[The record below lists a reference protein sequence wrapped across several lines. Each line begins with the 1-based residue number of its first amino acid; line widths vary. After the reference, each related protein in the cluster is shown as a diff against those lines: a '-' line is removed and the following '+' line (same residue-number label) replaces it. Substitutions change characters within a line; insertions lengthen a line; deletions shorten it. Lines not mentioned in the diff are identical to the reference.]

1 MVTPSEPMNFFHEL
15 WSHEFMRRALAGGA
29 LIGFTNGFLGS
40 FIVLRRMSLM
50 ADALSH
56 SMLPGLAIGL
66 MLFGLH
72 PGGLF
77 LGGIIA
83 AFLVAMGAMLLARAS
98 RLKEDASLAILYTVA
113 FSVGV
118 VLLQFVPTSV
128 DLKHYLFGNILGLG
142 NADLWIAYGVTLAVV
157 PGLLLL
163 LRPLV
168 LTLFDPTVARSQGV
182 KVDALQVVLIGA
194 SVLAMISSAQSV
206 GVVLM
211 LGLLVTPAATLY
223 LLTDDFRTML
233 WGGAALGSVGSELGL
248 LLSYRIEKI
257 PSGAAIVL
265 VLGACFLGAWAFGPR
280 YGLLA
285 RLRKR
290 RHFHEESL
298 SRWEQG
304 GHDHS

>member
-1 MVTPSEPMNFFHEL
+1 MHFFSDL

-29 LIGFTNGFLGS
+29 LIGFTNGFLGT
-40 FIVLRRMSLM
+40 FIILRRMSLM

-66 MLFGLH
+66 VLFGLS

-83 AFLVAMGAMLLARAS
+83 AFLVAIGAMLLARAS

-118 VLLQFVPTSV
+118 VLLQYLPTSV

-142 NADLWIAYGVTLAVV
+142 DADLWIAYGVALVVV

-163 LRPLV
+163 IRPLM

-182 KVDALQVVLIGA
+182 KVNALHLVLIVA
-194 SVLAMISSAQSV
+194 SVLTMISSAQAV
-206 GVVLM
+206 GVILM

-223 LLTDDFRTML
+223 MLTDDFGKML
-233 WGGAALGSVGSELGL
+233 WGGAALGSVGSVAGL
-248 LLSYRIEKI
+248 VISYRFDRV

-265 VLGACFLGAWAFGPR
+265 VLGAVFLLAWIFGPR
-280 YGLLA
+280 YGLVGQY
-285 RLRKR
+285 RKR

-298 SRWEQG
+298 SRWEHG
-304 GHDHS
+304 EEHKH

>member
-1 MVTPSEPMNFFHEL
+1 MMNFIHDI

-29 LIGFTNGFLGS
+29 LIGFTNGFLGT

-56 SMLPGLAIGL
+56 SMLPGLALGL
-66 MLFGLH
+66 VVA
-72 PGGLF
+72 GGLSASGLF
-77 LGGIIA
+77 IGGITA
-83 AFLVAMGAMLLARAS
+83 AFLVALGSMLLARTS

-113 FSVGV
+113 FSAGV
-118 VLLQFVPTSV
+118 VLLQFLPTRV
-128 DLKHYLFGNILGLG
+128 DLQHYLFGSILGLG
-142 NADLWIAYGVTLAVV
+142 DADLWIAYGVTLTVV

-163 LRPLV
+163 IRPLM

-182 KVDALQVVLIGA
+182 KVNALHFALLVA
-194 SVLAMISSAQSV
+194 SVLTMISSAQAV

-223 LLTDDFRTML
+223 MLTDEFGKML
-233 WGGAALGSVGSELGL
+233 WGGALLGSAGSVVGLVISF
-248 LLSYRIEKI
+248 RFDRI

-265 VLGACFLGAWAFGPR
+265 VLGACFLLAWIFGPR
-280 YGLLA
+280 YGLLGQM
-285 RLRKR
+285 RKR

-298 SRWEQG
+298 SRWEHG
-304 GHDHS
+304 GHDHP

>member
-1 MVTPSEPMNFFHEL
+1 MNFLHDL

-29 LIGFTNGFLGS
+29 LIGFTNGFLGT
-40 FIVLRRMSLM
+40 FIILRRMSLM

-66 MLFGLH
+66 VLFGLS

-83 AFLVAMGAMLLARAS
+83 AFLVAIGAMLLARAS

-113 FSVGV
+113 FSIGV
-118 VLLQFVPTSV
+118 VLLQYLPTSV

-142 NADLWIAYGVTLAVV
+142 DSDLWIAYGVTLTVV

-163 LRPLV
+163 IRPLM

-182 KVDALQVVLIGA
+182 KVNAVHLALIVA
-194 SVLAMISSAQSV
+194 SVLTMISSAQAV
-206 GVVLM
+206 GVILM

-223 LLTDDFRTML
+223 MLTDDFGKML
-233 WGGAALGSVGSELGL
+233 WGGAFLGSVGSVIGL
-248 LLSYRIEKI
+248 VISYRFDRI

-265 VLGACFLGAWAFGPR
+265 VLGACFLLAWIFGPR
-280 YGLLA
+280 YGLVGQF
-285 RLRKR
+285 RKR

-298 SRWEQG
+298 SRWEHG
-304 GHDHS
+304 DGHKH

>member
-1 MVTPSEPMNFFHEL
+1 MDFFTDL

-40 FIVLRRMSLM
+40 FIILRRMSLM

-66 MLFGLH
+66 MISGGLN

-113 FSVGV
+113 FSIGV

-142 NADLWIAYGVTLAVV
+142 DADLWIAYGVTLAVV

-168 LTLFDPTVARSQGV
+168 LTLFDPMVARSQGV
-182 KVDALQVVLIGA
+182 KVDALHVVLIAA

-223 LLTDDFRTML
+223 LLTDKFTTML
-233 WGGAALGSVGSELGL
+233 WGGACLGSAGSVLGL
-248 LLSYRIEKI
+248 VISYRFDRI

-265 VLGACFLGAWAFGPR
+265 VLGACFLLAWAFGPR

-298 SRWEQG
+298 SRWEHEP
-304 GHDHS
+304 HDHA

>member
-1 MVTPSEPMNFFHEL
+1 
-15 WSHEFMRRALAGGA
+15 MRRALAGGA

-66 MLFGLH
+66 VLFGLH

-77 LGGIIA
+77 LGGIVA

-113 FSVGV
+113 FSIGV

-142 NADLWIAYGVTLAVV
+142 DADLWIAYGVTLAVV

-182 KVDALQVVLIGA
+182 KVDALHVVLIAA

-223 LLTDDFRTML
+223 LLTDNFTTML
-233 WGGAALGSVGSELGL
+233 WGGAFLGSAGSVLGL
-248 LLSYRIEKI
+248 LLSYRFERI

-280 YGLLA
+280 YGLIA

-298 SRWEQG
+298 SRWEHG
-304 GHDHS
+304 DGHKH

>member
-1 MVTPSEPMNFFHEL
+1 MNFFHDL

-66 MLFGLH
+66 VLFGLH

-77 LGGIIA
+77 LGGIVA

-113 FSVGV
+113 FSIGV

-142 NADLWIAYGVTLAVV
+142 DADLWIAYGVTLAVV

-168 LTLFDPTVARSQGV
+168 LTLFDPMVARSQGV
-182 KVDALQVVLIGA
+182 KVDALHVVLIAA

-223 LLTDDFRTML
+223 LLTDDFSTML
-233 WGGAALGSVGSELGL
+233 WGGAALGSAGSVLGL
-248 LLSYRIEKI
+248 LLSYRFERI

-280 YGLLA
+280 YGLIA

-298 SRWEQG
+298 SRWEHG
-304 GHDHS
+304 DGHKH

>member
-1 MVTPSEPMNFFHEL
+1 MNFLSDL

-66 MLFGLH
+66 VLFGLH

-77 LGGIIA
+77 LGGIVA
-83 AFLVAMGAMLLARAS
+83 AFLVAIGAMLLARAS
-98 RLKEDASLAILYTVA
+98 RLKEDSSLAILYTVA

-157 PGLLLL
+157 PGLLLV

-168 LTLFDPTVARSQGV
+168 LTLFDPMVARSQGV
-182 KVDALQVVLIGA
+182 KVDALHVVLIAA

-223 LLTDDFRTML
+223 LLTDKFSTML
-233 WGGAALGSVGSELGL
+233 WGGAFLGSAGSVVGLV
-248 LLSYRIEKI
+248 LSYRFDRV

-265 VLGACFLGAWAFGPR
+265 VLGACFLAAWVFGPR
-280 YGLLA
+280 YGLLGQM
-285 RLRKR
+285 RKR

-298 SRWEQG
+298 SRWEHEP
-304 GHDHS
+304 HDHP